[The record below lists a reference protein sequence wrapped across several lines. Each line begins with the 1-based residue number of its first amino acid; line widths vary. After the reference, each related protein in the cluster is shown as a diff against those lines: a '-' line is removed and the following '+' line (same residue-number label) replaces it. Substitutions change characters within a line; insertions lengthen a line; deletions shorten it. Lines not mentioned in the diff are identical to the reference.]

1 MPGGAEQALA
11 WRRARERDMNILLVD
26 DSRTMRSILRGAL
39 EAIPGARFSE
49 AGDGI
54 EALSL
59 LAQGEF
65 DVVLI
70 DWLMPRMDGLTLV
83 KRIRQT
89 NRALPLMM
97 VTNQTDKSLVLM
109 AIRAGVNGYLVKPF
123 SPETITEKVLSAA
136 HWSAAAVEAEA

>member
-1 MPGGAEQALA
+1 
-11 WRRARERDMNILLVD
+11 MNILLVD
-26 DSRTMRSILRGAL
+26 DSRTMRSILRNAL
-39 EAIPGARFSE
+39 EGITGARFTE

-59 LAQGEF
+59 LAQGQF
-65 DVVLI
+65 DIVLI

-89 NRALPLMM
+89 NRTLPLIM

-123 SPETITEKVLSAA
+123 SPETICEKVFSAA
-136 HWSAAAVEAEA
+136 RWSANAVEAEA